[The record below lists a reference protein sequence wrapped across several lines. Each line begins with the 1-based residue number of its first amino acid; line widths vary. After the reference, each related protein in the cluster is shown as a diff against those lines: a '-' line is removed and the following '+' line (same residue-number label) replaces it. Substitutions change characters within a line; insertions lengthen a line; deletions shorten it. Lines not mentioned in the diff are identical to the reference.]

1 MYCGLLIYVRQCD
14 RFGIILD
21 TVVER
26 AIIYPHDLNWK
37 KPINSL
43 KCLCLPSEIENPATF
58 ITPSLLLIRF
68 FNYIV
73 SIFVKSDLEGKF
85 SYMKYGRA
93 IYYMIK
99 WLYILIVQYPLDL
112 IKSRLMTQRIWHTF
126 NKVTK
131 DKDNDIVDNV
141 YQVNVRNEP
150 YDDIY
155 DCFKK
160 IKQ

>member
-1 MYCGLLIYVRQCD
+1 M
-14 RFGIILD
+14 
-21 TVVER
+21 
-26 AIIYPHDLNWK
+26 K
-37 KPINSL
+37 
-43 KCLCLPSEIENPATF
+43 F

-68 FNYIV
+68 FEYIV
-73 SIFVKSDLEGKF
+73 SNFVKSELKGKL

-93 IYYMIK
+93 IHYMIK

-131 DKDNDIVDNV
+131 DNNNDIVDNS
-141 YQVNVRNEP
+141 YQDNDVINVRNEP

-155 DCFKK
+155 DYFKK
-160 IKQ
+160 N